1 MKIKKHL
8 VAATLAVGL
17 AGSAAA
23 MAPVDTSPSAQA
35 EAGWVIARY
44 AFNDHGAA
52 HAFFQGA
59 GATAGGTLTA
69 IAGAK
74 VGAKFGA
81 KIGLVVG
88 GVGGLAIGA
97 GIGAL

>member
-17 AGSAAA
+17 TGSATA
-23 MAPVDTSPSAQA
+23 MAPSAASPAQA
-35 EAGWVIARY
+35 QAGWAIAKY

-52 HAFFQGA
+52 HSFFQGSGATLGA
-59 GATAGGTLTA
+59 GAVG

-74 VGAKFGA
+74 LGAKFGA
-81 KIGLVVG
+81 KVGLVVG
-88 GVGGLAIGA
+88 GLGGMAIGA
-97 GIGAL
+97 GLGAL

>member
-1 MKIKKHL
+1 MKIKKH
-8 VAATLAVGL
+8 VAAATLAVGL
-17 AGSAAA
+17 VGSATAGA
-23 MAPVDTSPSAQA
+23 SLPASSEAQA
-35 EAGWVIARY
+35 GWAIARY

-59 GATAGGTLTA
+59 GATAGGSLTA

-74 VGAKFGA
+74 LGAKLGA
-81 KIGLVVG
+81 KIGLIVG

-97 GIGAL
+97 GLGAL